1 MACEKQLPT
10 ISALKIE
17 TDAVDE
23 GFWRNSPAHRLFHLL
38 SHSKMHTNVIM
49 HSPKPFVAHF
59 RKKKETDEVDEG
71 SWSFI
76 FYRNYSILSE

>member
-1 MACEKQLPT
+1 
-10 ISALKIE
+10 
-17 TDAVDE
+17 
-23 GFWRNSPAHRLFHLL
+23 
-38 SHSKMHTNVIM
+38 MHTNVIM